1 MAVVLEGRCR
11 VTGIRDGEPTINGT
25 LSVWPQIGRANN
37 ASAIS
42 LRTMEFAPGLS
53 PGLRNQECDEIIYVL
68 QGAATI
74 LIDGSPYPVQPE
86 TGVYLRPGAILTV
99 DNPGPEPF
107 VLISSQC
114 PEPLAT
120 SETLPPFTS
129 SQSLERSSLRRPP
142 IVRLADRDAVPT
154 ADRWYRVLV
163 DDEVG
168 STQVTQF
175 VGSIPPGRA
184 PDHFHNYEEV
194 LFILRGVGRM
204 WSGET
209 HTPIASGSCIY
220 LPKGQVHCVENT
232 GDDELRLLGVFLPGG
247 KSECEI
253 RCLVS
258 IGPIGPISPYS
269 SPINCE
275 RSSLLPLLLQLC

>member
-1 MAVVLEGRCR
+1 MPVVLEGGCR

-25 LSVWPQIGRANN
+25 LSVWPQIGRAND
-37 ASAIS
+37 ATAIS

-53 PGLRNQECDEIIYVL
+53 PGFRNRECDEIIYVL

-74 LIDGSPYPVQPE
+74 LIDGWPYSVQPE

-99 DNPGPEPF
+99 DNPGPQPF

-120 SETLPPFTS
+120 SEALPPLMS
-129 SQSLERSSLRRPP
+129 PMSPEISPPGRPP
-142 IVRLADRDAVPT
+142 IVCLADREAVPT

-163 DDEVG
+163 DEEVG

-175 VGSIPPGRA
+175 VGSIPSGRA
-184 PDHFHNYEEV
+184 PDHFHKYEEV
-194 LFILRGVGRM
+194 LFILGGVGRM
-204 WSGET
+204 WAGET
-209 HTPIASGSCIY
+209 HTPIAPGSGIY

-232 GDDELRLLGVFLPGG
+232 GNDELRVLGVFYPAG
-247 KSECEI
+247 
-253 RCLVS
+253 
-258 IGPIGPISPYS
+258 SPSVRYDV
-269 SPINCE
+269 
-275 RSSLLPLLLQLC
+275 

>member
-1 MAVVLEGRCR
+1 MAVVLEGGCR
-11 VTGIRDGEPTINGT
+11 VTGIRDGEPTINET
-25 LSVWPQIGRANN
+25 LSVWPQIGRATG

-53 PGLRNQECDEIIYVL
+53 PGFRNQDCDEIIYVL

-74 LIDGSPYPVQPE
+74 LIDGWPYPVQAE

-114 PEPLAT
+114 PEPLAM
-120 SETLPPFTS
+120 SERLPPSPQSPETS
-129 SQSLERSSLRRPP
+129 PLRPP
-142 IVRLADRDAVPT
+142 VVRLADRQAVPT

-204 WSGET
+204 WAGET
-209 HTPIASGSCIY
+209 HTPIASGCCIY

-232 GDDELRLLGVFLPGG
+232 GDDELLLLGVFYPAG
-247 KSECEI
+247 
-253 RCLVS
+253 
-258 IGPIGPISPYS
+258 SPSVRYDV
-269 SPINCE
+269 
-275 RSSLLPLLLQLC
+275 

>member
-1 MAVVLEGRCR
+1 MAVVLEGGCR
-11 VTGIRDGEPTINGT
+11 VTETKDGEPTINGT
-25 LSVWPQIGRANN
+25 LSVWPQIGRASG

-42 LRTMEFAPGLS
+42 LRTMEYAPGLS
-53 PGLRNQECDEIIYVL
+53 PGLRNRECDEIIYVL

-74 LIDGSPYPVQPE
+74 LIDGWPYPVQPE
-86 TGVYLRPGAILTV
+86 SGIYLRPGAILTV
-99 DNPGPEPF
+99 DNPGPERF

-120 SETLPPFTS
+120 SETLPPFIAHS
-129 SQSLERSSLRRPP
+129 PEASPGERSS
-142 IVRLADRDAVPT
+142 IVRLLDRAAVPT

-194 LFILRGVGRM
+194 LVILRGVGRM
-204 WSGET
+204 WAGKT
-209 HTPIASGSCIY
+209 NTPIATGSCIY

-232 GDDELRLLGVFLPGG
+232 GDDELRLLGVFYPAG
-247 KSECEI
+247 
-253 RCLVS
+253 
-258 IGPIGPISPYS
+258 SPSVRY
-269 SPINCE
+269 E
-275 RSSLLPLLLQLC
+275 V

>member
-1 MAVVLEGRCR
+1 MAVELEGGCR
-11 VTGIRDGEPTINGT
+11 VTRIRDSEPTINGT
-25 LSVWPQIGRANN
+25 LSLWPQVGRANN

-53 PGLRNQECDEIIYVL
+53 PGFRNQECDEIIYVL
-68 QGAATI
+68 EGFATL
-74 LIDGSPYPVQPE
+74 LIDGWAYPVQPE
-86 TGVYLRPGAILTV
+86 TGVYLRPDAILTV
-99 DNPGPEPF
+99 NNPGPEPL

-114 PEPLAT
+114 PEPAAT
-120 SETLPPFTS
+120 TDSLPPFIS
-129 SQSLERSSLRRPP
+129 PRSLEKPSKPP
-142 IVRLADRDAVPT
+142 PPVVRLSDRAAVPT

-163 DDEVG
+163 DEEIG

-204 WSGET
+204 WAGKT
-209 HTPIASGSCIY
+209 QTPIASGSCIY

-232 GDDELRLLGVFLPGG
+232 GDGELRLLGVFYPAG
-247 KSECEI
+247 
-253 RCLVS
+253 
-258 IGPIGPISPYS
+258 SPSVRY
-269 SPINCE
+269 E
-275 RSSLLPLLLQLC
+275 V